1 MGHINQMAINWRSTT
16 ESSNNLF
23 SNYCVM
29 KLAGDDY
36 YTDKRWSR
44 GKKISDLAAD
54 YANKRPWAILGD
66 GSYQGE
72 DPELHMRMNWQLWNY
87 YQNCGY
93 HPDFFPELFAYFRD
107 GHQLPNQSALDYY
120 GKAENAGKCQLDYY
134 EACCVVSGQD
144 LTDFFDAWGFFRTI
158 DQTYSQYGETKY
170 TVTDAMINA
179 SKARVRDMNLP
190 KAAPIQYLEDRTKH
204 GGETYSQMGYF
215 TQYRDKVQIT
225 KTPKASISGSKVTLT
240 DCDQAVAVEVRRG
253 TAETGELLYFS
264 NMFTFTSPV
273 TLSGNTL
280 WAVQYDGKRV
290 KVQ

>member
-1 MGHINQMAINWRSTT
+1 
-16 ESSNNLF
+16 
-23 SNYCVM
+23 M
-29 KLAGDDY
+29 KLAGEPFPSD
-36 YTDKRWSR
+36 TRWSR

-54 YANKRPWAILGD
+54 YAAKRPWAILGD

-72 DPELHMRMNWQLWNY
+72 DPELHMRLNWQLWNY
-87 YQNCGY
+87 YHKCGY
-93 HPDFFPELFAYFRD
+93 KTDFFPALFNYFRD
-107 GHQLPNQSALDYY
+107 GHQLPNQNALDYY
-120 GKAENAGKCQLDYY
+120 GRVENAGLCQLEYY

-204 GGETYSQMGYF
+204 GGVTYSEMGYY
-215 TQYRDKVQIT
+215 TQFKDKVTIT
-225 KTPKASISGSKVTLT
+225 KSPKATVSGNKVTLS

-253 TAETGELLYFS
+253 TTDTGELLFFANTNS
-264 NMFTFTSPV
+264 FTVPNSV
-273 TLSGNTL
+273 SLSGATL